1 MCSLFEASKLDAIN
15 SASMSI
21 FALPFLHLDLSSRI
35 GTFLLSYPKKALV
48 IGRGISKGK
57 SGEAGLS
64 VYLVQAVP
72 NGAVGQ
78 SEGRCLK
85 HSMNGS

>member
-15 SASMSI
+15 SASMTI

-35 GTFLLSYPKKALV
+35 GTFLLSHQKEALV
-48 IGRGISKGK
+48 VGRRISKGK
-57 SGEAGLS
+57 SCEAGLS

-72 NGAVGQ
+72 IGAVGQ
-78 SEGRCLK
+78 SEDRL
-85 HSMNGS
+85 H